1 MPWNTSRKNMET
13 PIQHSPKSEPALEAL
28 ANLIDQLDIPV
39 TTDETLATEDRD
51 FPPAL
56 VDGKEPGISQ

>member
-1 MPWNTSRKNMET
+1 MPTRHEN
-13 PIQHSPKSEPALEAL
+13 SPKSDSALEAL
-28 ANLIDQLDIPV
+28 ANLIDRLEIPV

-56 VDGKEPGISQ
+56 VDGKEPEISQ

>member
-1 MPWNTSRKNMET
+1 MET

>member
-1 MPWNTSRKNMET
+1 MPTRPEN
-13 PIQHSPKSEPALEAL
+13 SPKSEPALEAL
-28 ANLIDQLDIPV
+28 ANHIDQLDIPV

-56 VDGKEPGISQ
+56 VDGKEPGISH